1 MLCGLWDPSSPTR
14 DQTQAPCSGGRV
26 PTTEPPGNSQ
36 VPAFFF
42 FNNFIPY
49 FFLAVLGLHCCTGF
63 SLVAVRGLLLW
74 SAGSRRAGYSS
85 CVARALL
92 FSSIWDLPRSGVNRV
107 WQADSLPLDHQGSS
121 PATCFF
127 QLFPCMSLN
136 RAASKAESLPTLAEG
151 LISSELGGG
160 KESCII
166 RYI

>member
-1 MLCGLWDPSSPTR
+1 MACGIL
-14 DQTQAPCSGGRV
+14 V
-26 PTTEPPGNSQ
+26 PQPEIKRRPPAVGAESQ
-36 VPAFFF
+36 LLNHQGFPKYLLFFF

-92 FSSIWDLPRSGVNRV
+92 FSSIWDLPRSGVKRV

-151 LISSELGGG
+151 LISSDLGGG